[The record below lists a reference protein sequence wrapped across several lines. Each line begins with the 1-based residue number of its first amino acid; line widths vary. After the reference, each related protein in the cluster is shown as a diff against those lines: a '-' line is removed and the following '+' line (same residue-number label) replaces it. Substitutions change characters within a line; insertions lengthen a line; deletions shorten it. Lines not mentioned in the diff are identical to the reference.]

1 MTDQS
6 LSLPPGFDRGL
17 TKLIDA
23 TEAFRDALSDE
34 ETLTTVQTV
43 TTRRRLFLA
52 LYALKTTRRQIG
64 DTEHPPSQDDYEVV
78 TWDGPAQAL
87 YHIELRLDRLLEDLS
102 IQGYDHTSQEYSIEQ
117 TLETIRDHIVILQD
131 ALFEE
136 STDNT
141 TKLERLST
149 HRSVYADVAGRGVG
163 DGRWLEYQLQ
173 SALMRW
179 GYRAETRQHLF
190 GLEVDVVASRKPKQQ
205 KPTDWIVAQCKD
217 WTSDTITPS
226 TIFRLCTIAFACRAM
241 PILCHTTEI
250 TPRAEEL
257 ARQFEV
263 RILDLRDLERGAL
276 PAPQVYKPTTELN
289 KWPPQYNA
297 RVDRGTLPAM
307 FSYGEPGKRFS
318 YVPGFTPVGMDYGY
332 EPIDTDRDDDTHPA
346 AGH

>member
-1 MTDQS
+1 MTDEP

-17 TKLIDA
+17 AQLIDA
-23 TEAFRDALSDE
+23 IETLRDALSEE
-34 ETLTTVQTV
+34 ETLTTVQAV

-52 LYALKTTRRQIG
+52 LYALKAIRRQLA
-64 DTEHPPSQDDYEVV
+64 DTEDPLSQGDHEVV
-78 TWDGPAQAL
+78 TWDDPAQAL
-87 YHIELRLDRLLEDLS
+87 YHIKLRLDRLLEDLS
-102 IQGYDHTSQEYSIEQ
+102 IQGYDHSSQEYPIEQ

-141 TKLERLST
+141 TQLERLST

-173 SALMRW
+173 RALMRW

-190 GLEVDVVASRKPKQQ
+190 GLEVDVVANRKPKQQ
-205 KPTDWIVAQCKD
+205 QPTDWIVAQCKD

-241 PILCHTTEI
+241 PVLCQTTDI

-257 ARQFEV
+257 ARHFEV

-276 PAPQVYKPTTELN
+276 PAPQVYKPSAELN

-297 RVDRGTLPAM
+297 RDDRGTLPVM
-307 FSYGEPGKRFS
+307 FYGEPGKRFS
-318 YVPGFTPVGMDYGY
+318 YVPGFTPVGMDYDY
-332 EPIDTDRDDDTHPA
+332 DPIDTGRDDDTHPA

>member
-1 MTDQS
+1 MTDGP

-34 ETLTTVQTV
+34 ETLTAVQTV

-52 LYALKTTRRQIG
+52 LSALKAIRRQLA
-64 DTEHPPSQDDYEVV
+64 DTEHSPSQGDHEVV

-87 YHIELRLDRLLEDLS
+87 YHIELRLDRLLGDLS

-131 ALFEE
+131 ALSEE
-136 STDNT
+136 STDDST
-141 TKLERLST
+141 LPEQLSS

-173 SALMRW
+173 RALMRW
-179 GYRAETRQHLF
+179 GYQAETRQHLF
-190 GLEVDVVASRKPKQQ
+190 GLEVDVVAKRKPKQQ
-205 KPTDWIVAQCKD
+205 QPTDWLVAQCKD

-241 PILCHTTEI
+241 PVLCHTTDI
-250 TPRAEEL
+250 THRAEEL
-257 ARQFEV
+257 ARHFEV
-263 RILDLRDLERGAL
+263 RVLDLRDLERGAL
-276 PAPQVYKPTTELN
+276 PAPHVYKPSAELN
-289 KWPPQYNA
+289 EWPPQYNV
-297 RVDRGTLPAM
+297 RDYRGTLPVM
-307 FSYGEPGKRFS
+307 FYGEPGKRFS
-318 YVPGFTPVGMDYGY
+318 YVPGFTPVGMDYDY

>member
-1 MTDQS
+1 MTDGP
-6 LSLPPGFDRGL
+6 LSLPPGFDREL
-17 TKLIDA
+17 TQLI
-23 TEAFRDALSDE
+23 EAIETLRDALSEE

-52 LYALKTTRRQIG
+52 LYALKTIRRQIG
-64 DTEHPPSQDDYEVV
+64 DTEHPPSQGDHEVV

-102 IQGYDHTSQEYSIEQ
+102 IQGYDHSSQEYSIEQ
-117 TLETIRDHIVILQD
+117 TLETIQDHIVILQD
-131 ALFEE
+131 ALSEG
-136 STDNT
+136 STDNST
-141 TKLERLST
+141 QLEKLST
-149 HRSVYADVAGRGVG
+149 HRSVYADVAGRGIG

-190 GLEVDVVASRKPKQQ
+190 GLEVDVVANRKPKQQ
-205 KPTDWIVAQCKD
+205 QPTDWIVAQCKD
-217 WTSDTITPS
+217 WTSDTITPA

-241 PILCHTTEI
+241 PVLCHTTEI

-263 RILDLRDLERGAL
+263 RVLDLRDLERGAL
-276 PAPQVYKPTTELN
+276 PAPQVYKPSAELN
-289 KWPPQYNA
+289 EWPPHYNA
-297 RVDRGTLPAM
+297 RDDRGTLPAM
-307 FSYGEPGKRFS
+307 FYGEPGKRFS
-318 YVPGFTPVGMDYGY
+318 YVPGFTPVGMDYDY